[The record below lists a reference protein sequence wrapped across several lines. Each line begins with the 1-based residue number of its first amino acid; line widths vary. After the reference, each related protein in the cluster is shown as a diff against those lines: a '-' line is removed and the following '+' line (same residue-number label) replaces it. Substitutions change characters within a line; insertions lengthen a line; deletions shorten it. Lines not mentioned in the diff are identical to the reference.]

1 MKYWR
6 RDWDQEDAWLLPVAP
21 LENSALIKGLDV
33 FTEYFISVMAV
44 TAAGTGPESEP
55 YIARTYRSGTWF
67 LITRYPF
74 GVVTV
79 MFYETLPTEPRAF
92 PMGVRVRLRDWN
104 TVHVDWRGVMTG
116 PQEEPIEG
124 YKIRYWR
131 QGEDI
136 KEAKD
141 VVLPRTLLYR
151 DLDATLSGLTPGESY
166 NLRILAYSRGGDGRM
181 SSPLWKFRMG

>member
-1 MKYWR
+1 M
-6 RDWDQEDAWLLPVAP
+6 L
-21 LENSALIKGLDV
+21 
-33 FTEYFISVMAV
+33 
-44 TAAGTGPESEP
+44 
-55 YIARTYRSGTWF
+55 
-67 LITRYPF
+67 
-74 GVVTV
+74 TV
-79 MFYETLPTEPRAF
+79 EPRAF
-92 PMGVRVRLRDWN
+92 PRGVRVRIRNWN

-181 SSPLWKFRMG
+181 SSPLWKFRMSRWTNIEWRQDIGNELI